1 MFLELYVEG
10 YAFSA
15 RITAEGVCVFS
26 EDNSPIPQ
34 GFCGYLPEQVSVFT
48 GKIRHESRQEPQ
60 EQFSRYLWPAAA
72 IRTSRGN
79 SVTGIGPLLRGF
91 GSLLAFFQPSPRVA
105 GAETFLARRIGGFP
119 PLTTDRAIVEPAQRP
134 PEAPDGTFRVW
145 VLDVGYRL
153 FSHGAIPRDAAAPA
167 GLSAWWERRSTPP
180 EGVGA

>member
-1 MFLELYVEG
+1 MKRR
-10 YAFSA
+10 AK
-15 RITAEGVCVFS
+15 
-26 EDNSPIPQ
+26 
-34 GFCGYLPEQVSVFT
+34 LPRFT
-48 GKIRHESRQEPQ
+48 GNCGKLPAQRRQEPQ
-60 EQFSRYLWPAAA
+60 EQFSRYLYRPAAA

-91 GSLLAFFQPSPRVA
+91 GSLLAFFQPSPREA

-153 FSHGAIPRDAAAPA
+153 CSHYVTRASRLHRKHRRLAAILGATRRTVAEGSAARTAAEPT
-167 GLSAWWERRSTPP
+167 RRSFRAGGRARCGSSALAKPS
-180 EGVGA
+180 